1 MFQPEVK
8 RAFVERYCPPA
19 AGWRVFVDVDPSE
32 LGLTGGPRLN
42 DAAVAR
48 QRAMR
53 ERGAAA
59 KAGLEAAGVTVGG
72 SRRAWFDECGDG
84 TPTIP
89 GDRDV
94 IAIHG
99 ATRRILI
106 AEVEGASSGQPE
118 AKLYKAI
125 GQLVTAVDSCDWR
138 GYVPTYVLAVHGRP
152 MIAHLRRAAVLR
164 RLGISAVHIA
174 EHRDNDEW
182 IFRVD

>member
-1 MFQPEVK
+1 M
-8 RAFVERYCPPA
+8 
-19 AGWRVFVDVDPSE
+19 
-32 LGLTGGPRLN
+32 
-42 DAAVAR
+42 
-48 QRAMR
+48 
-53 ERGAAA
+53 
-59 KAGLEAAGVTVGG
+59 
-72 SRRAWFDECGDG
+72 
-84 TPTIP
+84 
-89 GDRDV
+89 

-138 GYVPTYVLAVHGRP
+138 GYVPAYVLAVHGRP

-174 EHRDNDEW
+174 ELRDNDEW